1 MLYLKTPGSK
11 EPQAQAGIDIRDTVI
26 RIIEDVRS
34 GGLAA
39 ISRYSVSL
47 DGYSGPLIVPRSN
60 LKEAERSIPAP
71 LKEAIRSAA
80 GNIRLFH
87 SLQRS
92 LFNGMECKITDGVL
106 AGIRFTPAGS
116 TGIYIP
122 GGRFPLPSTALMGV
136 IAAQEA
142 GVKRIVALT
151 PPSSEDGPHSV
162 ILGTLSMLGVREVW
176 SVGGAQAVAA
186 AAFGARDLEPVDMLA
201 GPGNVYV
208 TEAKRILFGS
218 FGIDG
223 LAGPSEV
230 LIIADRSAD
239 PSFIAADLLAQSE
252 HDPLAKATLLCT
264 DRGTAESSLSALEN
278 LLGTGTASSIARDS
292 WLDNGCVVIC
302 TLEEAVAFA
311 NRESPEHIVLAVEDP
326 RDILS
331 KCLSFGSAFLGNYS
345 AQSFGDYVAGTNH
358 ILPTGRSARFAGGV
372 WTGTF
377 MRPQTYT
384 EIGKEGAE
392 ALAEAGAVIAAAEGL
407 QAHRLAMLLRTEG
420 RTR

>member
-1 MLYLKTPGSK
+1 MLYLKTPKSQ
-11 EPQAQAGIDIRDTVI
+11 EPQAGIEIRDTAI

-47 DGYSGPLIVPRSN
+47 DGYSGPLIVPRTN
-60 LKEAERSIPAP
+60 LKEAERSISAP
-71 LKEAIRSAA
+71 LKEAICAA
-80 GNIRLFH
+80 VRNIRLFH
-87 SLQRS
+87 SLQKP
-92 LFNGMECKITDGVL
+92 LLNGMECKIMDGVL
-106 AGIRFTPAGS
+106 AGIRFTPVES

-122 GGRFPLPSTALMGV
+122 GGRFPLPSTAFMGV

-151 PPSSEDGPHSV
+151 PPSGEDGPHSV
-162 ILGTLSMLGVREVW
+162 ILGTLSMLGIREVW
-176 SVGGAQAVAA
+176 SVGGVQAVAA
-186 AAFGARDLEPVDMLA
+186 AAFGAGGLEPVDMFA

-223 LAGPSEV
+223 LTGPSEV
-230 LIIADRSAD
+230 LIIADRSAK
-239 PSFIAADLLAQSE
+239 PPFIAADLLAQSE
-252 HDPLAKATLLCT
+252 HDPLARATLLCT
-264 DRGTAESSLSALEN
+264 DRGTAESSLSVLEKT
-278 LLGTGTASSIARDS
+278 LETGTASSIARES
-292 WLDNGCVVIC
+292 WLNNGCVAIC

-311 NRESPEHIVLAVEDP
+311 NRESPEHIVLAVENP

-331 KCLSFGSAFLGNYS
+331 ECLSFGSAFLGNYS

-358 ILPTGRSARFAGGV
+358 ILPTGKSARFSGGV

-392 ALAEAGAVIAAAEGL
+392 ALADAGTVIAAAEGL
-407 QAHRLAMLLRTEG
+407 QAHQLAMLIRIEG
-420 RTR
+420 KTR